1 MSYRNLKYDSLFL
14 SKILKLELMMS
25 WEYGS
30 RELFSTSAP
39 RHICHSMYRY
49 SLCVYMQDFIQGLL
63 HDYDSRIPPNFE
75 KDYPCEVNVSLYI
88 NSIDSIDEQ
97 KMDFTLST
105 FVSQEWRDTRLSFR
119 NLIKEDY
126 LELDSRLMENVWV
139 PDLYFRNEKQAYFH
153 TVTIPNKMLHIYK
166 DGVVKYRSR
175 LTLTAS
181 CPMKL
186 HKYPMDRQICSLL
199 LQSFAFSSNRLMFRW
214 NEKDPVRLN
223 PHLELPQF
231 TPYRLE
237 TENCTHFGDENTCLQ
252 MDIYLERNIGF
263 YMIQTYIPSVLI
275 VMLSWLS
282 FWLNV
287 DAVPARI
294 SLGIL
299 TVLTMT
305 TQRSMSNTSLPR
317 VSYVKAIDV
326 WMAVC
331 LCFVF
336 TALLEYACV
345 NVLARS
351 IQTRRLKQQ
360 HRLKKEIQ
368 EQRNGLLTQ
377 TISDI
382 VYKDSAQNVDNI
394 SRVVFPI
401 AFLVFCI
408 IYWSCYLSV
417 Y

>member
-1 MSYRNLKYDSLFL
+1 MNILQYKLLVLISLWNF
-14 SKILKLELMMS
+14 KLT
-25 WEYGS
+25 YGQK
-30 RELFSTSAP
+30 R
-39 RHICHSMYRY
+39 
-49 SLCVYMQDFIQGLL
+49 QDFIQALL
-63 HDYDSRIPPNFE
+63 KDYDSRIPPNFE

-105 FVSQEWRDTRLSFR
+105 FISQEWRDTRLRFR
-119 NLIKEDY
+119 NLIPEEY
-126 LELDSRLMENVWV
+126 LELDSRLMGNVWV

-153 TVTIPNKMLHIYK
+153 TVTIPNKMLHIFK
-166 DGVVKYRSR
+166 NGVVKYRSR
-175 LTLTAS
+175 ITLTAS

-186 HKYPMDRQICSLL
+186 HKYPMDRQTCSLFI
-199 LQSFAFSSNRLMFRW
+199 QSFAFSTNRLIFRW
-214 NEKDPVRLN
+214 RDKDPVRMN
-223 PHLELPQF
+223 PNLELPQF

-237 TENCTHFGDENTCLQ
+237 TENCTDIGEGNTCLQ
-252 MDIYLERNIGF
+252 LNVYLDRNIGF

-287 DAVPARI
+287 DSVPARI

-305 TQRSMSNTSLPR
+305 TQRSMSNASLPR

-336 TALLEYACV
+336 AALLEYACV
-345 NVLARS
+345 NVLSRS
-351 IQTRRLKQQ
+351 QLRKK
-360 HRLKKEIQ
+360 LKKEWREKQNGIQ
-368 EQRNGLLTQ
+368 EQKNGLINGLKKKR
-377 TISDI
+377 SRDN
-382 VYKDSAQNVDNI
+382 AQSVDDVC
-394 SRVVFPI
+394 RVVFPI
-401 AFLVFCI
+401 SFLLFCI
-408 IYWSCYLSV
+408 IYWSCYLTIH
-417 Y
+417 

>member
-1 MSYRNLKYDSLFL
+1 MNVSLMAIMLLWFLKGN
-14 SKILKLELMMS
+14 
-25 WEYGS
+25 YGQK
-30 RELFSTSAP
+30 R
-39 RHICHSMYRY
+39 
-49 SLCVYMQDFIQGLL
+49 QDFIQALL
-63 HDYDSRIPPNFE
+63 EDYDSRIPPNFE

-105 FVSQEWRDTRLSFR
+105 FVSQEWIDTRLSFR
-119 NLIKEDY
+119 NLILADY

-139 PDLYFRNEKQAYFH
+139 PDLYVRNEKQAYFH

-166 DGVVKYRSR
+166 NGVVKYRSR
-175 LTLTAS
+175 ITLTAS

-186 HKYPMDRQICSLL
+186 HKYPMDRQMCSLFI
-199 LQSFAFSSNRLMFRW
+199 QSFAFTTNRLVFRW
-214 NEKDPVRLN
+214 RKNEPIRLN
-223 PHLELPQF
+223 PNLELPQF
-231 TPYRLE
+231 TPYRHE
-237 TENCTHFGDENTCLQ
+237 TENCTDIGEGNTCLQ
-252 MDIYLERNIGF
+252 FNIYLERNIGF

-305 TQRSMSNTSLPR
+305 TQRSMSNVSLPR

-336 TALLEYACV
+336 SALLE
-345 NVLARS
+345 
-351 IQTRRLKQQ
+351 
-360 HRLKKEIQ
+360 
-368 EQRNGLLTQ
+368 
-377 TISDI
+377 
-382 VYKDSAQNVDNI
+382 
-394 SRVVFPI
+394 
-401 AFLVFCI
+401 
-408 IYWSCYLSV
+408 
-417 Y
+417 

>member
-1 MSYRNLKYDSLFL
+1 MTIQYKVFDDGIALYREQCAK
-14 SKILKLELMMS
+14 E
-25 WEYGS
+25 
-30 RELFSTSAP
+30 TQ
-39 RHICHSMYRY
+39 
-49 SLCVYMQDFIQGLL
+49 QDFVQALL
-63 HDYDSRIPPNFE
+63 HEYDSRIPPNFE
-75 KDYPCEVNVSLYI
+75 KDYPCEVNVSLFI
-88 NSIDSIDEQ
+88 DSIDSIDEQ

-105 FVSQEWRDTRLSFR
+105 FITQEWKDTRLMFR
-119 NLIKEDY
+119 NLIPAEY

-166 DGVVKYRSR
+166 DGSVRYRSR
-175 LTLTAS
+175 VTLTAS

-186 HKYPMDRQICSLL
+186 HKYPMDRQTCSLII
-199 LQSFAFSSNRLMFRW
+199 QSFAFSTNRVVFRW
-214 NEKDPVRLN
+214 REKDPVKLN
-223 PHLELPQF
+223 PRLELPQF
-231 TPYRLE
+231 TPYDLK
-237 TENCTHFGDENTCLQ
+237 TENCTDITEDNTCLRL
-252 MDIYLERNIGF
+252 DVYLERNIGF

-305 TQRSMSNTSLPR
+305 TQRSMSNTALPR

-336 TALLEYACV
+336 AALLEYACV
-345 NVLARS
+345 NVLARNQKAPFPRDS
-351 IQTRRLKQQ
+351 INDTYHSIPSPKNRSNDGGVHVYSKTAEDFS
-360 HRLKKEIQ
+360 HA
-368 EQRNGLLTQ
+368 RNL
-377 TISDI
+377 DI
-382 VYKDSAQNVDNI
+382 L
-394 SRVVFPI
+394 SRIVFPVI
-401 AFLVFCI
+401 FILFCGV
-408 IYWSCYLSV
+408 YWSCYLIPDI
-417 Y
+417 